1 MIEQADVS
9 AIPSAPIGSF
19 RLELSEEARASLQ
32 AVRVAQEAARMQARR
47 QTQQARL
54 WFLTAVGVL
63 VLAGVEIAPRVSRW
77 WHVRRH
83 PATASAAKPVSATA
97 RPAMAALAAPAEAA
111 PAPTPDSAAPS
122 AIAQDASQRALQAGC
137 DTDLVRSTPWRLS
150 PEACAR
156 AFALHPNDS
165 ALALAVAHAEHA
177 HGHLAEGAQ
186 WAKRALALD
195 PDAAE
200 AYVLI
205 ARADVADGRQEDAR
219 TAYRHYLQL
228 APRGWHHSEAR
239 AALRPP
245 RTKTSSN

>member
-9 AIPSAPIGSF
+9 AIPSAPVGSF

-32 AVRVAQEAARMQARR
+32 AVREAQEAARLQARR

-54 WFLTAVGVL
+54 WFLTAVGAL
-63 VLAGVEIAPRVSRW
+63 VLAGVTIAPRLSHW
-77 WHVRRH
+77 WHARRH
-83 PATASAAKPVSATA
+83 PGTMVSSAKPAATSGSSA
-97 RPAMAALAAPAEAA
+97 MVAAAQTAEAST
-111 PAPTPDSAAPS
+111 PALESAAPS
-122 AIAQDASQRALQAGC
+122 AASEEGC
-137 DTDLVRSTPWRLS
+137 DTDAVRSTPWRLS

-156 AFALHPNDS
+156 AFALHPNDPT
-165 ALALAVAHAEHA
+165 LALAVAHAEHA
-177 HGHLAEGAQ
+177 HGHLLEGAQ

-205 ARADVADGRQEDAR
+205 ARADVADGRHEDAR
-219 TAYRHYLQL
+219 AAYHHYLQL

-239 AALRPP
+239 AALRPS
-245 RTKTSSN
+245 RAKTSAN